1 MLDFEA
7 PTCAKHE
14 PQPLQKDIVKEFEM
28 KEQLAGLFGSYIQ
41 LLGNNEGVNS
51 NMVQNDQTIRELN
64 FKTYIVKFTALSP
77 SEWRVV

>member
-28 KEQLAGLFGSYIQ
+28 KEQLAGLFGSYI
-41 LLGNNEGVNS
+41 
-51 NMVQNDQTIRELN
+51 
-64 FKTYIVKFTALSP
+64 
-77 SEWRVV
+77 